1 MSLHSEYGPRAV
13 ADLNKTYN
21 LPYLERTVKYL
32 EEGQTTLQKYE
43 AALHAQIARVRETPF
58 HEEVLL
64 EPTTNCYANYR
75 REYRVT
81 FERTPIID
89 GEPRPALKV
98 ATSRT
103 FLHTP
108 GPGDDYAN
116 GRQAALELAIEW
128 AVKHQCGI
136 RSAMDPYQKEVQ
148 EILRAEVPFTSPSS
162 SILPREAVYC
172 DGAGRV
178 MNSRPYSVL
187 ALRREYKAVVAQA
200 VRDGRINISD
210 RQNFYEEIDAGVYD
224 HDMAFFIQ
232 NLDIWYRNI
241 DDVIALFEKR
251 RQLAAGGVT
260 A

>member
-1 MSLHSEYGPRAV
+1 MSLYSEYGPRAV

-98 ATSRT
+98 ATSRIGRR
-103 FLHTP
+103 HKICQIMGK
-108 GPGDDYAN
+108 GPQYF
-116 GRQAALELAIEW
+116 RTCPKL
-128 AVKHQCGI
+128 
-136 RSAMDPYQKEVQ
+136 Q
-148 EILRAEVPFTSPSS
+148 EGP
-162 SILPREAVYC
+162 
-172 DGAGRV
+172 
-178 MNSRPYSVL
+178 
-187 ALRREYKAVVAQA
+187 
-200 VRDGRINISD
+200 
-210 RQNFYEEIDAGVYD
+210 
-224 HDMAFFIQ
+224 
-232 NLDIWYRNI
+232 
-241 DDVIALFEKR
+241 
-251 RQLAAGGVT
+251 
-260 A
+260 